1 MENSSHVVILP
12 FPAQGHRDKYG
23 LYSGRIGSG
32 EDRNDLGRLT
42 EGFTV
47 VMPGHLEKLIREIND
62 AEGES
67 CKIKWMVA
75 DANMGWSFAVA
86 KKMGIRAVSFWPPSA
101 ALLAFM
107 LRIPSSLRMV
117 ATQEKRDNSTE
128 PGMVPIE
135 TTEFSWNHI
144 GDPKG
149 QPIIFQLILQNNQA
163 TELADVI
170 ICNSFHEIEP
180 ATFALH
186 PNILPI
192 GPLMADQKFEKPIGH
207 FWQEDMTCLHWLN
220 EQPNNSVVY
229 VAFGSFTVFDRIQ
242 LEELAHG
249 LELTEQ
255 PFYGSDYIEGEN
267 KEKVEELLADEE
279 LKARACL
286 WRDIAHRSIN
296 EGGSS
301 YENFK
306 KFVNIISQDH

>member
-1 MENSSHVVILP
+1 
-12 FPAQGHRDKYG
+12 
-23 LYSGRIGSG
+23 
-32 EDRNDLGRLT
+32 
-42 EGFTV
+42 
-47 VMPGHLEKLIREIND
+47 
-62 AEGES
+62 
-67 CKIKWMVA
+67 
-75 DANMGWSFAVA
+75 
-86 KKMGIRAVSFWPPSA
+86 
-101 ALLAFM
+101 
-107 LRIPSSLRMV
+107 
-117 ATQEKRDNSTE
+117 
-128 PGMVPIE
+128 MVPIE

-170 ICNSFHEIEP
+170 ICNSFHEIES
-180 ATFALH
+180 ATFTLH
-186 PNILPI
+186 PDILPI

-220 EQPNNSVVY
+220 EQSNNSVVY

-255 PFYGSDYIEGEN
+255 PFLWVVRPDFTDGSGNEWLEGFRSRVEGRGMIVSWSPQQQVLAHPSIACFISHCGWNSTMEGVRNGVPFLCWPYFTDQFLNQSYICNSWRIGFKLTPDERGIISRERI
-267 KEKVEELLADEE
+267 KQRVEELLADEE
-279 LKARACL
+279 LKARAVL
-286 WRDIAHRSIN
+286 WRAIARRSIS

-301 YENFK
+301 HENFK